1 MNLHGLLLLGGPTT
15 ATNAAYLAEYLIANT
30 DCDTAIV
37 TAPLTISGSIRNQF
51 VETTIG
57 FDTAAKC
64 AAQIVGK
71 FTPTFLSHLLA
82 GNNSTDGA
90 SAKKYYYFQR
100 LMGQEPSN
108 IALEVALATKPN
120 YTILAEEVEANNITL
135 AGIVKDIADMVEER
149 ARRGLNY
156 GRLTR
161 LMSP

>member
-1 MNLHGLLLLGGPTT
+1 MRRTNRWLRQINVYVLILL
-15 ATNAAYLAEYLIANT
+15 
-30 DCDTAIV
+30 
-37 TAPLTISGSIRNQF
+37 
-51 VETTIG
+51 
-57 FDTAAKC
+57 
-64 AAQIVGK
+64 
-71 FTPTFLSHLLA
+71 

-156 GRLTR
+156 GRFAR
-161 LMSP
+161 Y